1 MIRYECALLIWV
13 MLKVPSNPQSL
24 VTMRPQ
30 KLILKNFM
38 PFRVTGDQTHEVD
51 FSPLDLFSITG
62 PMASGKSALID
73 AIVWCLYG
81 RTARYGADS
90 KGVISTGEHT
100 CEVALDFTV
109 GKRWFRAV
117 RRTGKITDSGLSE
130 REGQGESEEW
140 IQDRSGSAVLTKRI
154 EELLGLD
161 FDSFTKTVILPQG
174 QYAEFLTSEPKKR
187 RDLLAKI
194 LELGVYSRVADQAK
208 LVAAQAKTRAETLRE
223 TLTQYAGL
231 SRDHIILQ
239 KQELSTLIHRIEQIT
254 QQEKLLQDVGQQVDT
269 VAGLRSRVAELQT
282 EILSRQQEQELAQ
295 KKSDE
300 AGAHVHVLTQELA
313 QLGQEREALGYN
325 AARHD
330 IVKRAVAHL
339 NEWVVA
345 RQEADQKN
353 SEHIQVQ
360 EEVVALRQQ
369 IAAHK
374 QQIEQ
379 GQLQQTAHTAAFEQV
394 VAKTGDVTVLTEKLG
409 VAKRWKE
416 LQQQQQ
422 KWTVQIESVRQQQS
436 TIQQSLND
444 LQQQTSTHEQ
454 TAREL
459 KDRRER
465 AKEDEQQKRQLTAEA
480 ELLGREV
487 KEAAKAEKRAQAE
500 VETARAA
507 LATAD
512 QSVQH
517 VQQRLAQ
524 TEEQERAARTA
535 LEDNQRLSEAAHLRQ
550 TLHIGDAC
558 PVCQRAVS
566 DIPVVPEAGTDLKRL
581 QSQMERAQETVEQ
594 TRRTAQEARNTVAA
608 GQARL
613 ATAQPEFKERAR
625 TRQEVQNRFVSRF
638 PGYTSLAEALS
649 ALQVQQQELV
659 ATLKDI
665 EVQTLSVEQEKSRL
679 TRQRETAQ
687 QENAK
692 LAEALRGTT
701 ERLDNDRHQLEVLG
715 RALVEFLTPG
725 EDPEHSVAQRRC
737 TVIRAEQQLKESEQ
751 ALRQAESALNTLNT
765 TQVQKEG
772 SLALL
777 ASQHEGALLRAN
789 REAQIVRACF
799 DLAQDASLPKPQEVH
814 NELNALAQK
823 QSQHTSLLQ
832 QEEKIRARRENDERQ
847 AAEFQAELQARGRVV
862 EETQQKHKQAQ
873 NTLEKEREKL
883 HETIRQHNLTEAG
896 EDGENI
902 KTRCETVRA
911 KVIALQ
917 EQRGR
922 LEAEH
927 AEAERRCA
935 EKEQEEAKLHAAET
949 EERLASELR
958 KLLGAEFTDFLSRG
972 AIEALMHDASIHLQR
987 LTHGRYAFDIAS
999 RGRVINIQIVDHE
1012 NQRRTRPTH
1021 SLSGGETFLASL
1033 AIALALSQGFR
1044 TVATGR
1050 AAQTSTECLILD
1062 EGFGTLDREGLQMVI
1077 ETLQELRGEEGRMVG
1092 IITHVEEVAAA
1103 MPKRIEVRKGSRTSE
1118 ITVSG

>member
-1 MIRYECALLIWV
+1 
-13 MLKVPSNPQSL
+13 
-24 VTMRPQ
+24 MRPQ

-38 PFRVTGDQTHEVD
+38 PFRVTGDQAHEVD

-81 RTARYGADS
+81 RTARYGSDS
-90 KGVISTGEHT
+90 KGVISAGENT

-130 REGQGESEEW
+130 REGQGESEAW
-140 IQDRSGSAVLTKRI
+140 IQDRSGSALLTKRI

-194 LELGVYSRVADQAK
+194 LELGIYSRVADQAK
-208 LVAAQAKTRAETLRE
+208 FVAAQAKARAETLRE
-223 TLTQYAGL
+223 TLAQYAGL
-231 SRDHIILQ
+231 SRDHVLLQ
-239 KQELSTLIHRIEQIT
+239 KQELSALIHRIEQISE
-254 QQEKLLQDVGQQVDT
+254 QEKLLQRVVQQVDT

-282 EILSRQQEQELAQ
+282 ERQSRQREKELAQ

-300 AGAHVHVLTQELA
+300 AVAHVRVLTQELA
-313 QLGQEREALGYN
+313 QLGQEREALEYN
-325 AARHD
+325 AVRHD
-330 IVKRAVAHL
+330 TVKRAVAHL
-339 NEWVVA
+339 HEWAVA
-345 RQEADQKN
+345 CQETDQKN
-353 SEHIQVQ
+353 IEYTQVQ
-360 EEVVALRQQ
+360 EEVDALRQQ
-369 IAAHK
+369 ITAHM
-374 QQIEQ
+374 QQVEQ
-379 GQLQQTAHTAAFEQV
+379 GQAQHKAHTAAVEQV
-394 VAKTGDVTVLTEKLG
+394 VSQTGDVPALTEKLG
-409 VAKRWKE
+409 VARRRKE

-422 KWTVQIESVRQQQS
+422 KWTTQLESLRQQQLS
-436 TIQQSLND
+436 IQQSLND
-444 LQQQTSTHEQ
+444 LQQQTSTHGQ
-454 TAREL
+454 IAREL
-459 KDRRER
+459 KEKFER

-480 ELLGREV
+480 ELLGRELQ
-487 KEAAKAEKRAQAE
+487 EAAKAEKRAQAE
-500 VETARAA
+500 VETVRAA

-512 QSVQH
+512 QVAQNA
-517 VQQRLAQ
+517 QQKLAQ
-524 TEEQERAARTA
+524 AAEQERAARTA
-535 LEDNQRLSEAAHLRQ
+535 LEDNKRLSEAAHLRE
-550 TLHIGDAC
+550 TLHVGDAC
-558 PVCQRAVS
+558 PVCQRSVS
-566 DIPVVPEAGTDLKRL
+566 EIPVVKEAGTDLKRRR
-581 QSQMERAQETVEQ
+581 SQMERAQETAEH
-594 TRRTAQEARNTVAA
+594 TRKNAQEARGAVAA

-613 ATAQPEFKERAR
+613 ATVEPEFKERER
-625 TRQEVQNRFVSRF
+625 IRQVVQDRFVSRF
-638 PGYTSLAEALS
+638 PGYASLTEALS
-649 ALQVQQQELV
+649 ALQVQQKELV
-659 ATLKDI
+659 TTLKAV
-665 EVQTLSVEQEKSRL
+665 EVQTRSVEQEKAKLIS
-679 TRQRETAQ
+679 QRETAQ

-701 ERLDNDRHQLEVLG
+701 ESLDNHSRQLEVLE
-715 RALVEFLTPG
+715 RVLVEFLAPG
-725 EDPEHSVAQRRC
+725 EDPEQSVAQRRS

-751 ALRQAESALNTLNT
+751 ALRQAESVLNTLNT

-777 ASQHEGALLRAN
+777 ASQHEGALVRAN
-789 REAQIVRACF
+789 REARVVRECLG
-799 DLAQDASLPKPQEVH
+799 LAEDASLPEAKEVQ
-814 NELNALAQK
+814 NELHTLSQMQAQY
-823 QSQHTSLLQ
+823 TSLVH
-832 QEEKIRARRENDERQ
+832 QEEKVRARRENDERQ
-847 AAEFQAELQARGRVV
+847 AAELQADVNARGRVMK
-862 EETQQKHKQAQ
+862 ETQAKYNLAQ
-873 NTLEKEREKL
+873 NMLEKERVKL
-883 HETIRQHNLTEAG
+883 HETIRLHNLTETG

-902 KTRCETVRA
+902 KTQRETVRGR
-911 KVIALQ
+911 VIALQ

-935 EKEQEEAKLHAAET
+935 EKEQDEAKLRAAET
-949 EERLASELR
+949 EERLASDLR
-958 KLLGAEFTDFLSRG
+958 KLLGSEFTDFLSRG

-987 LTHGRYAFDIAS
+987 LTHGRYAFDIAY
-999 RGRVINIQIVDHE
+999 RGQTINIQIVDHE

-1044 TVATGR
+1044 TVATRR

-1062 EGFGTLDREGLQMVI
+1062 EGFGTLDREGLQMVT

-1118 ITVSG
+1118 ITASG